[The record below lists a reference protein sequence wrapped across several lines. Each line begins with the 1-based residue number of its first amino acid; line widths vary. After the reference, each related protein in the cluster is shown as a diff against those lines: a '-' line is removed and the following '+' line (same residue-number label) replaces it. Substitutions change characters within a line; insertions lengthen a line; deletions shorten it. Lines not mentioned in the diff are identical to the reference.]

1 MGLCCRQNKNLSFD
15 ANSLK
20 NPSLFVGDSIMKKQN
35 FFINIASKKGTSI
48 LKNINKKYLKNFSK
62 FYKSNL
68 KLSKFENITI
78 KVVKQ
83 SSSNLNEIK
92 VNFFTYKNDKK
103 VDSIQFYRNIEGD
116 GYGTYNCL
124 SYYDSKK
131 NKIWQLEYF
140 PVTPNPKGDSPGI
153 ISFSK
158 MSINSEGKIKSDSLF
173 YLDEY
178 LEVERGNYGL
188 YY

>member
-103 VDSIQFYRNIEGD
+103 VDSIQFYRNII
-116 GYGTYNCL
+116 TFIL
-124 SYYDSKK
+124 KR
-131 NKIWQLEYF
+131 QLM
-140 PVTPNPKGDSPGI
+140 V
-153 ISFSK
+153 
-158 MSINSEGKIKSDSLF
+158 SLK
-173 YLDEY
+173 
-178 LEVERGNYGL
+178 EVIQE
-188 YY
+188 